1 MKKVSFANRVRTV
14 ILAIVLL
21 GLIISLLSSCRTGYG
36 CRGNQSWGRMVR
48 RINAYGYVPNIKRHT
63 RKEVD
68 KAMSYSTWEYD
79 NTKSNTIQS
88 LK

>member
-1 MKKVSFANRVRTV
+1 MSTPNRMRIT
-14 ILAIVLL
+14 ILAVILL
-21 GLIISLLSSCRTGYG
+21 GLLISTLSSCRTGYG
-36 CRGNQSWGRMVR
+36 CRGNESWGRMVR
-48 RINAYGYVPNIKRHT
+48 RINSAYVPNIKRHT

-79 NTKSNTIQS
+79 NTKSQRYN